1 MNLSYYIAQ
10 KLAASKS
17 KSISRF
23 IIRLATTA
31 TVFSVAAMI
40 LSVAVVQGFKSTIRD
55 KMFVFW
61 GHFHIAPY
69 NPATTLL
76 SGSTPFTDSLEL
88 KSAILSENEI
98 ENIFP
103 FALGTAI
110 IATETDNEGLK
121 IKGITQDYLQQNNSA
136 IEFSGNNIDFTAA
149 SYARQVILSE
159 QTLNRINKKIN
170 DTVLVYFIIPNEER
184 PRVRKLAIADTY
196 KVGIEEIDKN
206 FALCD
211 IRLLQQL
218 NDWETNTINGYQVS
232 VKDYRIADT
241 VANMVYKQ
249 YLDLPLT
256 SIPMTEIYQEIF
268 QWLNL
273 QDVNA
278 RLILIILSLVAV
290 INMIT
295 ALLIFIMER
304 NNMTGILRTMG
315 MENKGILEIFLYYIL
330 RIILKGIVIGAIL
343 GVALCLLQYYTHII
357 KVEESAYYMRY
368 VPIKIGVLEVLGIM
382 LGTFIVSML
391 ILTIPAWLM
400 IKRKNIIDAIRF
412 K

>member
-1 MNLSYYIAQ
+1 MNLSYYIAN
-10 KLAASKS
+10 KIARNKS

-23 IIRLATTA
+23 IIRLATAA

-40 LSVAVVQGFKSTIRD
+40 VSVSVVQGFKSTIRD

-61 GHFHIAPY
+61 GHFHISPF
-69 NPATTLL
+69 NPNATLL
-76 SGSTPFTDSLEL
+76 AGSTPFKDSLAL
-88 KSAILSENEI
+88 KNAILYEPEV
-98 ENIFP
+98 ENIYP

-110 IATETDNEGLK
+110 IATETDNEGVK
-121 IKGITQDYLQQNNSA
+121 VKGITKEYFSQTNKA
-136 IEFSGNNIDFTAA
+136 IQFSGGKLDFGTVD
-149 SYARQVILSE
+149 YARQIILSE
-159 QTLNRINKKIN
+159 QSLNRINKQIG
-170 DTVLVYFIIPNEER
+170 DTVLTYFIIPNEER
-184 PRVRKLAIADTY
+184 PRVRKLAIVGTF

-206 FALCD
+206 FAMCD
-211 IRLLQQL
+211 IRLLRQL
-218 NDWETNTINGYQVS
+218 NGWDNSAITGYQVS
-232 VKDYRIADT
+232 VKDYRQADT
-241 VANMVYKQ
+241 IANRVYKQ

-256 SIPMTEIYQEIF
+256 AIPMSEIYKEIF

-273 QDVNA
+273 QDINA

-315 MENKGILEIFLYYIL
+315 MDNRSILKIFLQYIL
-330 RIILKGIVIGAIL
+330 KIILKGIVLGAIL
-343 GVALCLLQYYTHII
+343 GIAICLLQYYTHII
-357 KVEESAYYMRY
+357 SIEETAYYMQY
-368 VPIKIGVLEVLGIM
+368 VPIKIGVWEVLAVMI
-382 LGTFIVSML
+382 GTFMVSML